1 MKFIK
6 STTFQES
13 LQKLKKRYPK
23 IENDIDFFES
33 NFNNELW
40 VHLGQWLYKYRLKNS
55 SIPTGQRSWYRIIIF
70 FSDGENIV
78 FLTIYAKTIRENI
91 SLDEIHDLVDQFLN
105 S

>member
-33 NFNNELW
+33 NFNNEL
-40 VHLGQWLYKYRLKNS
+40 
-55 SIPTGQRSWYRIIIF
+55 
-70 FSDGENIV
+70 
-78 FLTIYAKTIRENI
+78 
-91 SLDEIHDLVDQFLN
+91 
-105 S
+105 